1 MRRVVFKARFLWIG
15 LFAMLIGVW
24 PMVAQAAPPGP
35 AAGFT
40 LLSAAPLSGGAVT
53 CTGSTSSSTINGNV
67 GSSGAAASVVNSG
80 CTITGTTTAPVS
92 AAVVADFNSTYNALK
107 NVPCNHT
114 PATLDLTQTLT
125 PGVYCFPAAATAT
138 DKVLTLNGPATGI
151 WLFKIGTAGTGA
163 LTGTRFSV
171 VMTGGGNACN
181 VNWWAA
187 QGATLTVDN
196 GSPTGPPTPFSGNIL
211 AGAAATVTGTSGAT
225 SALTLTGRVWARA
238 GVTVTDSTIV
248 GCASAITVPKTK
260 CKSGTGNG
268 EDENAD
274 QSKDTAEQSKD
285 TGNSNKSA
293 STTAGA
299 SQSSNGDSKDGNGK
313 HDNDEGNKS
322 GCDSDN
328 SNHGDNQSKDS

>member
-40 LLSAAPLSGGAVT
+40 LLSAAPLNAGAVT
-53 CTGSTSSSTINGNV
+53 CTGTTSSSTINGNV
-67 GSSGAAASVVNSG
+67 GSSGAAASVVNNG

-107 NVPCNHT
+107 NVPCDHT
-114 PATLDLTQTLT
+114 LTLDQTQTLT
-125 PGVYCFPAAATAT
+125 PGVYCSATYATAT
-138 DKVLTLNGPATGI
+138 DKKLTLSGPANGI
-151 WLFKIGTAGTGA
+151 WLFKIGTGAAGGY
-163 LTGTRFSV
+163 LTGTRFPV
-171 VMTGGGNACN
+171 VMAGGGNACN
-181 VNWWAA
+181 VNWWVAD
-187 QGATLTVDN
+187 GATLTVDN

-211 AGAAATVTGTSGAT
+211 AGAAATVTGTVGAT
-225 SALTLTGRVWARA
+225 SALTLTGRVWAGA

-285 TGNSNKSA
+285 TGNSNKSV

-313 HDNDEGNKS
+313 QDNDKGNKS

>member
-1 MRRVVFKARFLWIG
+1 MRRLVFKARFLWIV
-15 LFAMLIGVW
+15 LFAMIVGGW
-24 PMVAQAAPPGP
+24 PMAAQAAAPPT
-35 AAGFT
+35 GFT
-40 LLSAAPLSGGAVT
+40 LLSAAPNGLGAVT
-53 CTGSTSSSTINGNV
+53 CTTSTVNGNV
-67 GSSGAAASVVNSG
+67 GSSGGSASVTNTG
-80 CTITGTTTAPVS
+80 CTITGAITTSVS
-92 AAVVADFNSTYNALK
+92 TTGFDSAYSALAG
-107 NVPCNHT
+107 VPCDPT
-114 PATLDLTQTLT
+114 KILTTLDVTQTLT

-138 DKVLTLNGPATGI
+138 TKVLTLNGPTNGI
-151 WLFKIGTAGTGA
+151 WLFKIGTGGTGA
-163 LTGTRFSV
+163 LTGTDFTV
-171 VMTGGGNACN
+171 KMAGGAQPCN
-181 VNWWAA
+181 VNWWVA
-187 QGATLTVDN
+187 QAATLTVDN
-196 GSPTGPPTPFSGNIL
+196 GASTPFSGNIL
-211 AGAAATVTGTSGAT
+211 AGAAAKATGTATAT

-248 GCASAITVPKTK
+248 GCASAIPVPKTK

-285 TGNSNKSA
+285 TGDSNKSA

-299 SQSSNGDSKDGNGK
+299 SQSSSGDSKDGNGK

>member
-24 PMVAQAAPPGP
+24 PMVAQAAAAPGP

-53 CTGSTSSSTINGNV
+53 CTTSTILGNV
-67 GSSGAAASVVNSG
+67 GSSGGAASVSPG
-80 CTITGTTTAPVS
+80 CTPTGTITAPVS
-92 AAVVADFNSTYNALK
+92 AAVIKDFTDTRSALAG
-107 NVPCNHT
+107 VPCDHT
-114 PATLDLTQTLT
+114 LTLQTQTLT
-125 PGVYCFPAAATAT
+125 PGVYCSATYAEPT
-138 DKVLTLNGPATGI
+138 DVTWTLSGPPNGI
-151 WLFKIGTAGTGA
+151 WLFKIGTGPTGGY

-171 VMTGGGNACN
+171 VMKGGNACN
-181 VNWWAA
+181 VNWWVA
-187 QGATLTVDN
+187 QAATLTTS
-196 GSPTGPPTPFSGNIL
+196 GTTLRPFSGNIL
-211 AGAAATVTGTSGAT
+211 AGAGATVTGAAAST
-225 SALTLTGRVWARA
+225 SALTLTGRVWAGA
-238 GVTVTDSTIV
+238 GVTVTNSNIV

-285 TGNSNKSA
+285 TGDSNKSV

-328 SNHGDNQSKDS
+328 SNHGDKQSKDS

>member
-24 PMVAQAAPPGP
+24 PMVAQAAAPGP
-35 AAGFT
+35 AAGFA
-40 LLSAAPLSGGAVT
+40 LLSAAPGGGGAVT
-53 CTGSTSSSTINGNV
+53 CTTSTVSGNV
-67 GSSGAAASVVNSG
+67 GSSGAAAAVVNTG
-80 CTITGTTTAPVS
+80 CTMGTVTAPVS
-92 AAVVADFNSTYNALK
+92 AQVLADFTATYGALAL
-107 NVPCNHT
+107 VPCGRT
-114 PATLDLTQTLT
+114 LTTLDVTQSLT

-138 DKVLTLNGPATGI
+138 SKVLTLNGPATGI
-151 WLFKIGTAGTGA
+151 WLFKIGTGGTGA
-163 LTGTRFSV
+163 LTGTDFTV
-171 VMTGGGNACN
+171 KMAGGGQPCN
-181 VNWWAA
+181 VNWWVA
-187 QGATLTVDN
+187 QAATLTVDN

-211 AGAAATVTGTSGAT
+211 AGAAATVTGTAGAIT
-225 SALTLTGRVWARA
+225 ALTLTGRVWAGA
-238 GVTVTDSTIV
+238 GVTVKNSTIV
-248 GCASAITVPKTK
+248 GCTAAITVPKTK
-260 CKSGTGNG
+260 CKSGKGNG